1 MPVISDAS
9 PLGAPLPDVSLPDAE
24 SVSHSLHVLAAG
36 RPLLLAF
43 VCNHCPYVQ
52 HIEQPF
58 GALVAEYA
66 ARGIATVGV
75 VSNDVVSHPDDD
87 VDGMREKIARAGWD
101 FPYLIDADQSLALA
115 VGAVCTPDL
124 FLYDAQGSLFYRG
137 AFDASSPGNGLPLT
151 GADLR
156 AALEAVV
163 TGSPA
168 PVRQQPAMG
177 CGIKWLEGNAPA

>member
-1 MPVISDAS
+1 MPVISASS
-9 PLGAPLPDVSLPDAE
+9 PLGAALPDVSLPDADG
-24 SVSHSLHVLAAG
+24 VSHSLHALAAG
-36 RPLLLAF
+36 RPVLLAF

-52 HIEQPF
+52 HIEEPF

-66 ARGIATVGV
+66 TRGVATVGV
-75 VSNDVVSHPDDD
+75 VSNDVVNYPDDD
-87 VDGMREKIARAGWD
+87 VEGMRAQMARAGWD
-101 FPYLIDADQSLALA
+101 FPYLVDADQSLALT

-124 FLYDAQGSLFYRG
+124 FLYDAAGRLFYRG

-156 AALEAVV
+156 AALEAVA
-163 TGSPA
+163 TGAPA
-168 PVRQQPAMG
+168 PQEQQPAMG

>member
-1 MPVISDAS
+1 MPVISASS
-9 PLGAPLPDVSLPDAE
+9 PLGAALPDVSLPDADG
-24 SVSHSLHVLAAG
+24 VSHSLHSLAAG
-36 RPLLLAF
+36 RPVLLAF

-52 HIEQPF
+52 HIEEPF

-66 ARGIATVGV
+66 TRGVVTVGV
-75 VSNDVVSHPDDD
+75 VSNDVVNYPDDD
-87 VDGMREKIARAGWD
+87 VEGMRAQMARAGWD
-101 FPYLIDADQSLALA
+101 FPYLVDADQSLALA

-124 FLYDAQGSLFYRG
+124 FLYDAAGRLFYRG

-163 TGSPA
+163 TGAPA
-168 PVRQQPAMG
+168 PQEQQPAMG

>member
-1 MPVISDAS
+1 MPIFSETS
-9 PLGAPLPDVSLPDAE
+9 PLGAALPDVSLPDADGAL
-24 SVSHSLHVLAAG
+24 HSLHELAGG

-58 GALVAEYA
+58 GALVTEYA
-66 ARGIATVGV
+66 ARGVVTVGV
-75 VSNDVVSHPDDD
+75 VSNDVVNYPDDD
-87 VDGMREKIARAGWD
+87 VDGMRAQAERAGWD
-101 FPYLIDADQSLALA
+101 FPYLVDADQSLALT

-124 FLYDAQGSLFYRG
+124 FLYDADGRVFYRG
-137 AFDASSPGNGLPLT
+137 AFDESSPGNGKPLT

-163 TGSPA
+163 SGAPA
-168 PVRQQPAMG
+168 PEDQRPAMG
-177 CGIKWLEGNAPA
+177 CGIKWLADNAPA

>member
-1 MPVISDAS
+1 MPVISDSS
-9 PLGAPLPDVSLPDAE
+9 PLGAPLPDVALPDADG
-24 SVSHSLHVLAAG
+24 VVHSLHALAAG

-52 HIEQPF
+52 HIEKPF
-58 GALVAEYA
+58 GELVAEYA
-66 ARGIATVGV
+66 PRGVVTVGV
-75 VSNDVVSHPDDD
+75 VSNDVVNYPDDD
-87 VDGMREKIARAGWD
+87 VEGMREQMARAGWD
-101 FPYLIDADQSLALA
+101 FAYLVDADQSLALT

-124 FLYDAQGSLFYRG
+124 FLYDAQGSLYYRG
-137 AFDASSPGNGLPLT
+137 AFDESSPGNGLPLT

-163 TGSPA
+163 TGAPA
-168 PVRQQPAMG
+168 PEKQQPAMG

>member
-24 SVSHSLHVLAAG
+24 GVSHALHALAAG

-58 GALVAEYA
+58 GALAAEYA
-66 ARGIATVGV
+66 ARGVVTVGV
-75 VSNDVVSHPDDD
+75 VSNDVVNYPDDD
-87 VDGMREKIARAGWD
+87 VDGMREQMARAGWD
-101 FPYLIDADQSLALA
+101 FPYLIDADQSLAST

-124 FLYDAQGSLFYRG
+124 FLYDAHASLFYRG

-168 PVRQQPAMG
+168 PAHQQPAMG

>member
-1 MPVISDAS
+1 MLVISDAS

-24 SVSHSLHVLAAG
+24 GVSHALRALAAG

-43 VCNHCPYVQ
+43 MCNHCPYVQ

-58 GALVAEYA
+58 GALAAEYA
-66 ARGIATVGV
+66 ARGVVTVGV
-75 VSNDVVSHPDDD
+75 VSNDVVNYPDDD
-87 VDGMREKIARAGWD
+87 VDGMREQMARAGWD
-101 FPYLIDADQSLALA
+101 FPYLIDADQSLAST

-124 FLYDAQGSLFYRG
+124 FLYDAHASLFYRG

-163 TGSPA
+163 TGSQAPA
-168 PVRQQPAMG
+168 HQQPAMG